1 MCRHDSFEKDGRR
14 RGLAIGCLYA
24 AMASAGLAETCGDE
38 FQRIHG
44 VWRSP
49 EVYFA
54 LYADWDTVEYL
65 NSLGVKAA
73 GVSRPGVA
81 VLPIYGSEAVHFR
94 VRDFVF
100 VSTGLIVNASE
111 EQDLIDAIRSEL
123 EVKVKVKRRRWLRG
137 WLPTSRRRSP
147 PACAAPLGEPAG
159 FAEMQLRVSAEVAQY
174 AALYEPRL
182 KRRAPPGQSF
192 IGR

>member
-1 MCRHDSFEKDGRR
+1 MCQHDSFDRDGRR

-38 FQRIHG
+38 FQRLHG

-49 EVYFA
+49 EVYFS

-65 NSLGVKAA
+65 SSLGVKAA
-73 GVSRPGVA
+73 GVSPPGVA

-123 EVKVKVKRRRWLRG
+123 KVKVKRRRWLRSWG
-137 WLPTSRRRSP
+137 ATPRRRSP
-147 PACAAPLGEPAG
+147 PACAAAPLGEPAG
-159 FAEMQLRVSAEVAQY
+159 FVEMQLRVSAQVAEY
-174 AALYEPRL
+174 AELYPPSL
-182 KRRAPPGQSF
+182 KRRAPTGQSF
-192 IGR
+192 IRR